1 MKQKSSLNESL
12 SLAFEILKRIP
23 RSRYITA
30 KELQLQLNE
39 IGMDR
44 SIRSLQRMLQTLSE
58 TLNLEC
64 DDRSKP
70 YGYKL
75 KNANLGFALP
85 NLSEHESLL
94 LGLSQQYLS
103 HLLPA
108 NVSASLSGFFQQ
120 AQYNLNSAESPDK
133 LKAWLKKVRV
143 VSETQPL
150 LAPEIDLE
158 VMQTVSKGLFEN
170 RWLKLQFSNRK
181 AEQKRANVMPLG
193 IAQQGNRLYL
203 VCRFEGHN
211 NERSIAVHRI
221 QQAQLSSFTFE
232 PPAEFDLAQYDNDG
246 RFGFGEGKQCRL
258 QFCINKAQGYFLY
271 ETPLSHDQEIE
282 EQAEQLSVS
291 ATVTDSLFL
300 HRWLKGFG
308 EAVSNIKTEIVEL

>member
-23 RSRYITA
+23 RSRFISA
-30 KELQLQLNE
+30 KELQAQLAEAGIERN
-39 IGMDR
+39 
-44 SIRSLQRMLQTLSE
+44 IRSLQRILQSLSE
-58 TLNLEC
+58 TLNLER
-64 DDRSKP
+64 DTRSKP

-75 KNANLGFALP
+75 KNTNLGFALP

-120 AQYNLNSAESPDK
+120 AQYNLHSDESPANA
-133 LKAWLKKVRV
+133 KAWLKKVRV

-150 LAPEIDLE
+150 LAPEIDLT
-158 VMQTVSKGLFEN
+158 VMQAVSKGLFEN
-170 RWLKLQFSNRK
+170 RWLNLQFNNRK
-181 AEQKRANVMPLG
+181 GEQKRANVMPLG

-211 NERSIAVHRI
+211 NERSIAIHRI
-221 QQAQLSSFTFE
+221 QQAHLSSFSFE
-232 PPAEFDLAQYDNDG
+232 PPAEFDLAKYDNDG

-271 ETPLSHDQEIE
+271 ETPLSKDQVIE

-308 EAVSNIKTEIVEL
+308 DEISNIKTEIVEL

>member
-12 SLAFEILKRIP
+12 NLAFEILKRIP
-23 RSRYITA
+23 RSRFISA
-30 KELQLQLNE
+30 QELQMQLSE
-39 IGMDR
+39 AGIDR
-44 SIRSLQRMLQTLSE
+44 SIRSVQRMLQTLSE
-58 TLNLEC
+58 TLNLER
-64 DDRSKP
+64 DTRSKP

-75 KNANLGFALP
+75 QHANLGFALP

-94 LGLSQQYLS
+94 LELSHQYLAN
-103 HLLPA
+103 LLPA
-108 NVSASLSGFFQQ
+108 NVSTSLSGFFQQ
-120 AQYNLNSAESPDK
+120 AQYNLHNSESQPK
-133 LKAWLKKVRV
+133 AKAWLKKVRV

-150 LAPEIDLE
+150 LAPEIDLT
-158 VMQTVSKGLFEN
+158 VMQSVSKGLFEN
-170 RWLKLQFSNRK
+170 RWLNLQFSNRK
-181 AEQKRANVMPLG
+181 AEQRRANVMPLG

-211 NERSIAVHRI
+211 NERSIAIHRI
-221 QQAQLSSFTFE
+221 QQAHLSSFCFE

-271 ETPLSHDQEIE
+271 ETPLSKDQVIE
-282 EQAEQLSVS
+282 EHAEQLSIS

-308 EAVSNIKTEIVEL
+308 DEVSNIKTQIVEL